1 MKYCR
6 NCGQE
11 LRDDSLFCDRCGH
24 PQKPMEVHTKAEL
37 GSKGKTAAIIIIL
50 IALAIGVFAYITY
63 KDAHPEINRTE
74 YSSENIGPG
83 IDYLCEEVYADVTA
97 VCPRFVNVRHDKPYA
112 VIAEC
117 QLQNGEKAWI
127 YITVYDYATK
137 FGDRYFQDM
146 DVSDGWDDT
155 YRYLDEPVRLTGD
168 LRLAGDVADEL
179 ENTDAH
185 WVINTLTDDE
195 YWG

>member
-24 PQKPMEVHTKAEL
+24 PQESTEVRTKEKSGNKRNTL
-37 GSKGKTAAIIIIL
+37 AIIIIL
-50 IALAIGVFAYITY
+50 VALAIGVFSYITIMN
-63 KDAHPEINRTE
+63 AHPEINRTE
-74 YSSENIGPG
+74 YSSKNIGSG
-83 IDYLCEEVYADVTA
+83 IEYHGEDVYADVTA
-97 VCPRFVNVRHDKPYA
+97 VSPRFVNLRHDKPYA

-117 QLQNGEKAWI
+117 QLQNGEEAWI
-127 YITVYDYATK
+127 YITVYDYAIK

-155 YRYLDEPVRLTGD
+155 YRYLEEPVRITGN
-168 LRLAGDVADEL
+168 LRFAADVADVLKE
-179 ENTDAH
+179 TDAH
-185 WVINTLTDDE
+185 WVINTLTNDE